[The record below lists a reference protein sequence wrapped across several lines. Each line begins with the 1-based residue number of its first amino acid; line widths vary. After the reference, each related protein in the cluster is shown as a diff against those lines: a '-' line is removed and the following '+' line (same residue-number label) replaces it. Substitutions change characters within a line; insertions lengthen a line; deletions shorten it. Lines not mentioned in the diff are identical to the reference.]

1 MTKGKAMSE
10 QNDAQAQ
17 KIKESFRKALDRHG
31 HSFQFRCLDAAK
43 ESKRWLFEAV
53 EFPVGSS
60 GPGTRIDFVLRH
72 PIFPVYLL
80 VECKRANPS
89 LRDWCFVSFPRVR
102 RNRQTEHVFAEWLRL
117 RDAGRVYSNARVA
130 TWPGP
135 YYNLGLE
142 VKGHDPGDAAAKGR
156 GGIEDAATQ
165 VCRGLNGMVEFFSRN
180 HTFWKVSESAV
191 LIPAV
196 FTTAKLWG
204 CDVDL
209 GTATS
214 LETGKID
221 PSQMGQVKEE
231 RWVFYQ
237 YHQSPGLKHSL
248 SSLASKRELAPL
260 LDSEYVRTI
269 PIVNAQSIVP
279 FLEHF
284 AQLEVHDFYDVR

>member
-1 MTKGKAMSE
+1 MSE
-10 QNDAQAQ
+10 HNDVQAQ
-17 KIKESFRKALDRHG
+17 RITESFRKVLDRHG
-31 HSFQFRCLDAAK
+31 HPFQFRCLEAAK
-43 ESKRWLFEAV
+43 ESQSWFFEAV

-72 PIFPVYLL
+72 STFPLYLL

-89 LRDWCFVSFPRVR
+89 LRDWCFVSFPQVR
-102 RNRQTEHVFAEWLRL
+102 RNRQTECLFAEWLRL
-117 RDAGRVYSNARVA
+117 HDTGRVYSNARA
-130 TWPGP
+130 LTWSAP

-142 VKGHDPGDAAAKGR
+142 VKGHAPGDPAGKGR

-180 HTFWKVSESAV
+180 HRFWEVSKSAV

-209 GTATS
+209 GAATS
-214 LETGKID
+214 LETGEID
-221 PSQMGQVKEE
+221 PSKMGQAKEE
-231 RWVFYQ
+231 KWVFYQ

-248 SSLASKRELAPL
+248 SSLASTRELAPL
-260 LDSEYVRTI
+260 LDSEYVRSI
-269 PIVNAQSIVP
+269 PIVNSQSIVC
-279 FLEHF
+279 FLQHF
-284 AQLEVHDFYDVR
+284 AELEMPDFYDVR